1 MSPPWSPG
9 STGPSRRP
17 PPGSEPGRRFASDTS
32 LAFPVKKDTAMPR
45 VLIADKLSPAAVDI
59 FRQRGV
65 EADVK
70 TGLSKD
76 ELLKIIGDYDGLA
89 VRSATKADKDVIAA
103 AGQLKVIGRAGIGVD
118 NVDIPAATSKGI
130 VVMNT
135 PFGNSI
141 TTAEHAVAMMFAL
154 ARQIPAADAST
165 QAGKWEKN
173 RFMGIELY
181 AKTLGL
187 IGAGNI
193 GSIVADRAN
202 GLKMKVVAYDPF
214 LSAERAVE
222 IGVEKV
228 ELDELLARADI
239 ITLHTPLTDKTRNIL
254 SAESLAK
261 AKKGVLIVNC
271 ARGGLVDEAA
281 LRALLDSGHVGGA
294 AFDVF
299 VEEPATANILFGA
312 PNFIAT
318 PHLGA
323 STLEAQ
329 ENVALQVAEQMS
341 DYLLTGAVTNAL
353 NSPSV
358 SAEEAP
364 KLKPFVA
371 LAERI
376 GAFAGQMID
385 VEIKAVELAYEG
397 EVAQLNTRPLTAAAL
412 AGVMR
417 PVLAEINMVSAPAA
431 ARERGVTVTE
441 SKQDDSPVFESLVRI
456 TVTTTMGKRSFAG
469 TVVAGTPRIVE
480 VKGMELDAPFS
491 PTMLYVNNQDKPGF
505 IGAVGALLS
514 EAQVN
519 IATFNLGRVAAG
531 EDAICLIGVDQ
542 EPGEALAGR
551 IRALPHV
558 KEARILRF

>member
-1 MSPPWSPG
+1 
-9 STGPSRRP
+9 
-17 PPGSEPGRRFASDTS
+17 
-32 LAFPVKKDTAMPR
+32 MPR

-59 FRQRGV
+59 YRQRGV

-173 RFMGIELY
+173 RFMGVELY

-228 ELDELLARADI
+228 ELDDLLARADI

-281 LRALLDSGHVGGA
+281 LRTLLDSGHVGGA

-364 KLKPFVA
+364 KLKPFV
-371 LAERI
+371 
-376 GAFAGQMID
+376 
-385 VEIKAVELAYEG
+385 
-397 EVAQLNTRPLTAAAL
+397 AL

-542 EPGEALAGR
+542 EPDEGLVGR